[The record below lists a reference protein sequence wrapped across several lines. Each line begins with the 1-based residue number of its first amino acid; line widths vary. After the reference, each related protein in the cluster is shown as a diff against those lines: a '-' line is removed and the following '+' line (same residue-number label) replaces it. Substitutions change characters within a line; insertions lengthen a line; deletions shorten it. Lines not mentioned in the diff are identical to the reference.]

1 MKLNEEP
8 RLPRDVVGLALRLT
22 DLLRSILRQLNAV
35 TGRIETPADAAASVT
50 VGASPY
56 SYTPTDDGLV
66 VVVGG
71 TVSALA
77 YGRNGV
83 FTGLGLLAGL
93 VPIKSGDTLRITY
106 AVAPTVSFIKQ

>member
-8 RLPRDVVGLALRLT
+8 RLPGDVVGLTQRLT
-22 DLLRSILRQLNAV
+22 DLLRSILRQLNTLTARV
-35 TGRIETPADAAASVT
+35 ETPPDAASAVT

-56 SYTPTDDGLV
+56 SYTSADDGLV

-77 YGRNGV
+77 YGRNGS
-83 FTGLGLLAGL
+83 FTALGIVAGL
-93 VPIKSGDTLRITY
+93 VPVKFGDTVRITY
-106 AVAPTVSFIKQ
+106 TAAPTVSFIKQ